1 MKRFR
6 KFLLLLTAVFLT
18 AGCTFVPEASP
29 EEVIRLPETSAE
41 ETAVPTAAD
50 MVTGRY
56 ALTEIDIDISPDSL
70 LAKHFDE
77 WIYPLPSGDFV
88 YAWADKTVRRY
99 YSYDTRKIFSRFR
112 LLEPTVWGQKMP
124 EDEDPNERTTM
135 ILGFDTGEILLR
147 STRSLSLYG
156 GESRRIT
163 EKMFLGYPVYDNRY
177 FAVAA
182 YEKDLEY
189 FIDDMTWNFDIKPG
203 TPKYALFR
211 YEKRLTPYQY
221 YDIYRTEDGYFL
233 GVYSS
238 AYLTDVMDENGMVLR
253 TETGDTSENYVLTEN
268 TVPTGPCTRVL
279 DDVTGLYY
287 YADEGGVPLC
297 EPLFNRA
304 TDMVNGRAV
313 VAQWNTET
321 NWNRLYMLEIT
332 E

>member
-1 MKRFR
+1 MKRFHR
-6 KFLLLLTAVFLT
+6 LLLLLTAVILS
-18 AGCTFVPEASP
+18 AGCTFVPETSP
-29 EEVIRLPETSAE
+29 EET
-41 ETAVPTAAD
+41 TAPPAAD
-50 MVTGRY
+50 MAAGRY
-56 ALTEIDIDISPDSL
+56 TLTEIVVGIPPDSL
-70 LAKHFDE
+70 LAEHFDE

-112 LLEPTVWGQKMP
+112 LLEPTVWGKKMP
-124 EDEDPNERTTM
+124 EDPNERTTM
-135 ILGFDTGEILLR
+135 ILGFDTGEVLLR
-147 STRSLSLYG
+147 STGSLFLTG
-156 GESRRIT
+156 GEPRRIT
-163 EKMFLGYPVYDNRY
+163 EKMFLGYPVYENRY

-189 FIDDMTWNFDIKPG
+189 FIDDMTWNFDIQPG

-233 GVYSS
+233 GVYS
-238 AYLTDVMDENGMVLR
+238 AYLTDVMDENGTVLR
-253 TETGDTSENYVLTEN
+253 TETGDTTENYVLIEN

-287 YADEGGVPLC
+287 YADEDGVPLC
-297 EPLFNRA
+297 GPLFNRA

-321 NWNRLYMLEIT
+321 NWNRLYMLELT

>member
-1 MKRFR
+1 MKRFC
-6 KFLLLLTAVFLT
+6 KLLLLLTALLMS
-18 AGCTFVPEASP
+18 AGCTFIPEVSP
-29 EEVIRLPETSAE
+29 EEEGRPSEIPAE
-41 ETAVPTAAD
+41 ETAAPPAAD
-50 MVTGRY
+50 VVTERY
-56 ALTEIDIDISPDSL
+56 TLTEIDIDIRPDSL

-88 YAWADKTVRRY
+88 YAWDTKTVRWY

-135 ILGFDTGEILLR
+135 ILGFDTGEVLLR

-233 GVYSS
+233 GVYS
-238 AYLTDVMDENGMVLR
+238 AYLTDVMDENGVVLR
-253 TETGDTSENYVLTEN
+253 TETGDTSENYTLVEN
-268 TVPTGPCTRVL
+268 TVPTGPCTRML
-279 DDVTGLYY
+279 DEVSGLYY
-287 YADEGGVPLC
+287 YTDEDGVPLC

-321 NWNRLYMLEIT
+321 NWNRLYMLELT